1 MINNITVSNS
11 DQVCEVDSLN
21 YNIQFSHP
29 VVSSS
34 LQPHGLQHAR
44 PPCPSPNPG
53 VYPNSCPSS
62 RWSYPTIS
70 PSVVPFSSCPQSLP
84 ASGSFQMSQFFTSG
98 GQSIGVSA
106 STSVLPMNT
115 RDRSPLGWT
124 GWISLQSKAL
134 SRASSKAST
143 NILSEAC
150 CHCLHRPGA
159 CSVAYQVQVHVHSF
173 WSIVFCAGRLRE
185 MTVGAGESRV
195 ADWGWVVPLQTVW
208 RSRNTFIVQR
218 VLSLLAWNNLGKLW
232 EMVRDRIAWH
242 VACCSPRGH
251 KVSDRTEWTRSTV

>member
-1 MINNITVSNS
+1 
-11 DQVCEVDSLN
+11 
-21 YNIQFSHP
+21 
-29 VVSSS
+29 
-34 LQPHGLQHAR
+34 
-44 PPCPSPNPG
+44 
-53 VYPNSCPSS
+53 
-62 RWSYPTIS
+62 
-70 PSVVPFSSCPQSLP
+70 
-84 ASGSFQMSQFFTSG
+84 
-98 GQSIGVSA
+98 
-106 STSVLPMNT
+106 MNT

-150 CHCLHRPGA
+150 CRCLHRPGA